1 MFKAKY
7 SLLGA
12 SVALSLALTACQ
24 SVPADEK
31 ASANAADQEIAAPA
45 TPEEV
50 EAANRADPLTRANF
64 WAKEHAKNPS
74 DLNTA
79 ITFAESLRQIGSED
93 RAIEVASETAIIHPR
108 NADLLMIIGRSL
120 ITKQDFLSSA
130 QAFRRAA
137 EFDPT
142 RAAAFAALGTSFDR
156 LDRHLDAQ
164 AAYEKALRLEPNR
177 TSTLTNYGLSLALNG
192 DLVAAETQL
201 LKAVAQPDADL
212 RVRENLA
219 LIQGL
224 QGKYT
229 EMKNTSGAHAPSAV
243 VQQNVST
250 LRSMIKPTRNWDA
263 LAETAEIGAIPQP
276 MMTKPALPMNT
287 ETPSP
292 SVTGNIDSGP
302 LKTSDAQQ
310 PSAPTS
316 LRLRGSFDN

>member
-24 SVPADEK
+24 SVPADE
-31 ASANAADQEIAAPA
+31 ASAEADLQEAASPA

-64 WAKEHAKNPS
+64 WAKEYAKRPD
-74 DLNTA
+74 DLETA
-79 ITFAESLRQIGSED
+79 ITFAESLRKIGSED
-93 RAIEVASETAIIHPR
+93 RAIEVASETAIIHPN
-108 NADLLMIIGRSL
+108 NADLLMIIGRSM
-120 ITKQDFLSSA
+120 IAKQDFTSAA

-137 EFDPT
+137 EYDPT
-142 RAAAFAALGTSFDR
+142 SAAALAALGTSFDR

-177 TSTLTNYGLSLALNG
+177 TSTLTNYGLSLALDGN
-192 DLVAAETQL
+192 LVAAEAQL

-229 EMKNTSGAHAPSAV
+229 EMENTSGAHAPNAI
-243 VQQNVST
+243 VQQNITT

-263 LAETAEIGAIPQP
+263 LAETAEIGVIPQP
-276 MMTKPALPMNT
+276 AMTKPELPVNT
-287 ETPSP
+287 ETPST
-292 SVTGNIDSGP
+292 SMTGSIDNTP
-302 LKTSDAQQ
+302 LAMSDAH
-310 PSAPTS
+310 PPAATG
-316 LRLRGSFDN
+316 LRLRGSVDD